1 MVSLLL
7 SKKQVARSSIHACTH
22 AQLCTHLHAAVRTHG
37 RQLFFRGGYT
47 EKQLMLQDGV
57 GTHTPGLLPL
67 KRRPVALLLRF
78 DATIC
83 KASHTYDARSG
94 MCTCTST
101 CQVWLAESPRQEG
114 RNARRPAYHTVHGR
128 IQRLKCSCLVWNLTA
143 FLPDGI

>member
-83 KASHTYDARSG
+83 KASHTTHDRVCVRVLVRAKCDWPRARDRKDAMRG
-94 MCTCTST
+94 
-101 CQVWLAESPRQEG
+101 G
-114 RNARRPAYHTVHGR
+114 RPITPCMAGFNG
-128 IQRLKCSCLVWNLTA
+128 
-143 FLPDGI
+143 